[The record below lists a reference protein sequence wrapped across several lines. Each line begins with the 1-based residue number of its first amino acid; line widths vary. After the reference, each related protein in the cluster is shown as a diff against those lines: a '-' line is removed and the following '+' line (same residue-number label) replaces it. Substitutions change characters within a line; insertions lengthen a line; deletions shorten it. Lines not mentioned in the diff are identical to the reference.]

1 MSLPEMSLPEMSQ
14 PEMSQ
19 PEMSLLEVYC
29 QARSFAVVQNGR
41 ARDEMGE
48 GVISAAIAVLI
59 VAGLGALMWVGFRSI
74 WTDAEATTRS
84 KISEIGG

>member
-1 MSLPEMSLPEMSQ
+1 MTNILSM
-14 PEMSQ
+14 
-19 PEMSLLEVYC
+19 YC
-29 QARSFAVVQNGR
+29 TVRSFAVVQNNR
-41 ARDEMGE
+41 ARDEVGE

-59 VAGLGALMWVGFRSI
+59 VAGLGALMWVGFRTI